1 MTEKVT
7 PLGWRV
13 LIHREPP
20 EEATDAGIII
30 MSDTKNREHAAET
43 RGTIV
48 AIGAKAWEDDP
59 AAKKEMQVGDTVLIR
74 MYSGAKVTDEDYGDI
89 LVNDQDIIAKVESEE

>member
-1 MTEKVT
+1 MVEKIT

-20 EEATDAGIII
+20 EEQTASGIIMI
-30 MSDTKNREHAAET
+30 DDTKTRKHAAET
-43 RGTIV
+43 RGRIV

-59 AAKKEMQVGDTVLIR
+59 TAKELMKVGDEVIIR
-74 MYSGAKVTDEDYGDI
+74 MYSGAKVEDEEYGDI
-89 LVNDQDIIAKVESEE
+89 LVNDQDIIARVETQ